1 MYDAQ
6 RGEKVYNDKK
16 ENVEKCE
23 VFRMKTINSEKKV
36 GPATLKDIS
45 ERLNISATSVHR
57 ALSGKEGISDSL
69 RELILATAEEMG
81 YEKNYVAS
89 SIKRKT
95 IRIAAVLP
103 QDQGLYF
110 QHIWRGL
117 RNYAND
123 ARALNVEVEEYVCTD
138 EQHQAELIK
147 KIADAG
153 PAKYAGVITFCYAN
167 ISKIVFQLLRLLSM
181 NICTILID
189 DELNEIE
196 GIYSIPANAKVL
208 GEVAAEFGSLI
219 TPDNGTVLVSQG
231 RTDSHLL
238 VNKINAFREYLEEHK
253 PGLKVVEVPGFSRKP
268 EMDEMVYRGIFQALK
283 DHPDTVLYYAL
294 TSADNRYVV
303 RAVEELGL
311 QQQVAVIAT
320 DLNSE
325 SAEYLREGRVKAVI
339 NQGAY
344 AKGFASMNLM
354 IDCVVKHLDAPQRFN
369 CPIDVVLKSNLSF
382 YESVNR

>member
-1 MYDAQ
+1 
-6 RGEKVYNDKK
+6 
-16 ENVEKCE
+16 
-23 VFRMKTINSEKKV
+23 MKTINPEKKV

-57 ALSGKEGISDSL
+57 ALTGKDGVSNSL
-69 RELILATAEEMG
+69 RELILETAREMG

-95 IRIAAVLP
+95 IRIAAILP

-123 ARALNVEVEEYVCTD
+123 ARALNVEVEEFVCAD
-138 EQHQAELIK
+138 EQHQADLIK

-153 PAKYAGVITFCYAN
+153 PSKYAGVITFCYAN
-167 ISKIVFQLLRLLSM
+167 ISMILFQLLRLLSM

-189 DELNEIE
+189 DELNEID

-208 GEVAAEFGSLI
+208 GEVAAEFGALI
-219 TPDNGTVLVSQG
+219 TPETGTVLVSQG
-231 RTDSHLL
+231 RTDSHIL
-238 VNKINAFREYLEEHK
+238 VNKIRAFREYLTENK
-253 PGLKVVEVPGFSRKP
+253 PGLTVKEVPGFSRKP
-268 EMDEMVYRGIFQALK
+268 EMDELVHQSILQTLK
-283 DHPDTVLYYAL
+283 DNPDTVLYYAL

-303 RAVEELGL
+303 GAVEELGL
-311 QQQVAVIAT
+311 QDRVSVIAT
-320 DLNSE
+320 DLNEE
-325 SAEYLREGRVKAVI
+325 SAAFLRRGAVKAVI

-344 AKGFASMNLM
+344 AKGYASMSLM
-354 IDCVVKHLDAPQRFN
+354 IDCVVKHLDAPKCFN

-382 YESVNR
+382 YEGTNR